1 MNVEAIEEWTNKIA
15 GIAVDALIDYGS
27 VNEKDREASEEVVAE
42 EILVR
47 LILGDYPPPKQ
58 IE

>member
-1 MNVEAIEEWTNKIA
+1 MNVKAIEEWSNKIA